1 MTDFNLWNK
10 SLTNKEVQSFSN
22 CNSIEDS
29 NRIIDWNNLT
39 MILNDTI
46 IEYIDKDKIC
56 PQETEDFFIAS
67 GTLQKWEDT
76 YDYCLNVVGGELA
89 VTENNDTIFR
99 MTEAMKGNLT
109 QSPNKLLLCF
119 SMNFICSIRYPET
132 LKLIFKFSN
141 SKLERQLLLQILQW
155 LSKAPR

>member
-10 SLTNKEVQSFSN
+10 SLTNKEVQSFST
-22 CNSIEDS
+22 CNLIEDS

-99 MTEAMKGNLT
+99 MTDAMKGNLS
-109 QSPNKLLLCF
+109 QLPNELILSF
-119 SMNFICSIRYPET
+119 SI
-132 LKLIFKFSN
+132 
-141 SKLERQLLLQILQW
+141 
-155 LSKAPR
+155 